1 MKILLLHL
9 LLLILFLPCTLAQSP
24 NELATQLTQE
34 YETKHGISLTDYQRE
49 RVQSNYL
56 GAIDKLQ
63 RIQHLQSSNPMLF
76 EQKRQ
81 RIVADVEVYNSRLL
95 TGNQMRQINA
105 GKSSIQWP
113 GRSEP
118 QAPES
123 SQEEWEEE
131 TVEEVDL
138 PADKMP
144 TEEVFEEEWEEEDWE
159 ESDWEEESEEGSTEE
174 GDILDKTVDKL
185 LATGDST
192 STDSSKGKK
201 VLKKS
206 LKFLYKEL
214 LRPALDKSLEEKDT
228 KEEKPNN

>member
-1 MKILLLHL
+1 MKILLLQL

-49 RVQSNYL
+49 HVQSNYL
-56 GAIDKLQ
+56 GAINKLQ
-63 RIQHLQSSNPMLF
+63 RIQHLQSSNLMLF

-81 RIVADVEVYNSRLL
+81 KIVADVEVYNSRLL
-95 TGNQMRQINA
+95 TGNQMRQINS

-123 SQEEWEEE
+123 NQEEWEEE

-144 TEEVFEEEWEEEDWE
+144 TEEVVEEDWE
-159 ESDWEEESEEGSTEE
+159 EKSEEGTTED